1 MEIMLQSDGQLYPPK
16 PPPKEKPCAPP
27 PPPKEP
33 SALPWEDLLLIA
45 VAFIVLKNQEKP
57 DLPLLLALGYILL
70 DRKI

>member
-16 PPPKEKPCAPP
+16 PSTKEKPCAPP
-27 PPPKEP
+27 PPPKAP
-33 SALPWEDLLLIA
+33 PALPWEDLLLIV